1 MMKLFKDIEKINQT
15 HLLTWQND
23 ALRAFSTK
31 MKDREYLFPYIP
43 ATQSFSLGHLR
54 YGFVGHPESNKTSIE
69 LAGLLKEFT
78 INCKDYGKYTTLI
91 IFFET
96 PQNLITNS
104 TVEDFELL
112 FWNQLSNLN
121 KLDEKDWPVIFLKTP
136 RSMNRNT
143 VFMENNILC
152 IVLPQNMKK
161 EKVDISLI

>member
-1 MMKLFKDIEKINQT
+1 MKLFKDIEKINQT

-31 MKDREYLFPYIP
+31 MKDREYLFPWVP

-54 YGFVGHPESNKTSIE
+54 YGFVGHPESNQTSIE

-78 INCKDYGKYTTLI
+78 INCKDYEKYTTLI

-96 PQNLITNS
+96 P
-104 TVEDFELL
+104 
-112 FWNQLSNLN
+112 
-121 KLDEKDWPVIFLKTP
+121 
-136 RSMNRNT
+136 RSMNGNT